1 MSNNNN
7 TTLTLKVAEA
17 NQGDVG
23 RGLVRIDYAI
33 MKEFNLETGDIVEL
47 GIERASG
54 RKTGALVIPGRREDR
69 GKKIIRMDG
78 LVRGNVGTSLGE
90 NVSIRPIKKY
100 EAKRITIAP
109 AEERIRLLV
118 R

>member
-7 TTLTLKVAEA
+7 TVLTLKVAEA

-33 MKEFNLETGDIVEL
+33 MKEFGLETGDIVEL
-47 GIERASG
+47 STERMSG

-69 GKKIIRMDG
+69 GK
-78 LVRGNVGTSLGE
+78 
-90 NVSIRPIKKY
+90 
-100 EAKRITIAP
+100 
-109 AEERIRLLV
+109 
-118 R
+118 